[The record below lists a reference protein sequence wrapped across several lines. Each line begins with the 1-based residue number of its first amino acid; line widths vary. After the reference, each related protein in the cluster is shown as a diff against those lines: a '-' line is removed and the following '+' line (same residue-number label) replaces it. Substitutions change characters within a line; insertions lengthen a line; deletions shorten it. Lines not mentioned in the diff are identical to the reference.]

1 MTLAPTKHVC
11 HTCQVS
17 WNDPA
22 GESPCWVCGQ
32 LRPLHTGPWFSRFV
46 GNSSCPATATAEE
59 MAAIS
64 AAWGYAAM
72 YGGIHGEGA
81 VGRSEPRS
89 TPEGTEGAD
98 LAVGAI

>member
-32 LRPLHTGPWFSRFV
+32 LRPLHTGPWFAR
-46 GNSSCPATATAEE
+46 
-59 MAAIS
+59 
-64 AAWGYAAM
+64 YAAM
-72 YGGIHGEGA
+72 YGEIHGEGA